1 MRSSR
6 NQLINKYV
14 HPNSVPGDERWLYVF
29 ADISHLLKNLRMALI
44 NSKSKGIR
52 LPEWLCLEEGLEDGH
67 VNIDV
72 LKDVIDIQEGDE
84 ILLAPHLDETVVNPT
99 HFNKMKV
106 AKQRKTS
113 VIKNSL
119 SLSINETFEFTVED
133 GTLQNT
139 YFVIE
144 LRDSS
149 MFPKRGSGLAS
160 ILIGSSNFTKGT
172 GMCQW
177 EKVVSN
183 PGERIYQWHRML
195 ETYNK
200 MSSSLST
207 LVMK

>member
-1 MRSSR
+1 M
-6 NQLINKYV
+6 
-14 HPNSVPGDERWLYVF
+14 
-29 ADISHLLKNLRMALI
+29 
-44 NSKSKGIR
+44 
-52 LPEWLCLEEGLEDGH
+52 
-67 VNIDV
+67 
-72 LKDVIDIQEGDE
+72 
-84 ILLAPHLDETVVNPT
+84 
-99 HFNKMKV
+99 FNKMKV